1 MGRAVAQEN
10 RSLSSSLSNNKRK
23 APRRGKCCLLL
34 VLSAPLFFVL
44 LIMYVLSMYNAMVA
58 YEQQSGHLMHTAEQ
72 DERQMLRKREMKRLK
87 VAAVAAAAA
96 AAAAEEANTRSTSN
110 STKKGETLVLTTKH
124 GSIRIVM
131 RPDLSQGSVDYIH
144 RLMDNGVCSRCN
156 LYRAEKPG
164 ILQGVMANKKEV
176 QTNEVKGSCPT
187 GMEDVNTKCPVW
199 DKSCGCHGPVM
210 TKGMVAWAGGRAGG
224 PDFFIDNY
232 KRTAQWWGTQNTNF
246 GQIQDDASFQVVKD
260 IFELPITYRSG
271 MNFLNNQIHFDM
283 SLE

>member
-1 MGRAVAQEN
+1 MSFLKEFNASMGRAVAQEN

-44 LIMYVLSMYNAMVA
+44 LLIYVLSMYNAMVA
-58 YEQQSGHLMHTAEQ
+58 YEQQSGHLMQTAEQ
-72 DERQMLRKREMKRLK
+72 EEQQMLRKRDMDRLK
-87 VAAVAAAAA
+87 VATAA
-96 AAAAEEANTRSTSN
+96 AAAAEEANT
-110 STKKGETLVLTTKH
+110 KKGEILVLTTKH

-131 RPDLSQGSVDYIH
+131 RPDLSQESVDYIH

-176 QTNEVKGSCPT
+176 QTNEVKGSCPP
-187 GMEDVNTKCPVW
+187 GMEDVNNACPAW

-232 KRTAQWWGTQNTNF
+232 KRPAQFWGTQHTNF

-260 IFELPITYRSG
+260 IFELPITYKSG
-271 MNFLNNQIHFDM
+271 MNFLTDQIHFDM